1 MHGTLPLRVPISS
14 VYGYS
19 QETKTLAE
27 QTVGSRH
34 IFVLLCYG
42 SRRTRIS
49 FGLPVSWLGTGLLEM
64 EQDKVAQ
71 RAGVLYGGEIGRG
84 GK

>member
-1 MHGTLPLRVPISS
+1 LHGTLPLTVGISS

-42 SRRTRIS
+42 SCRTRIC
-49 FGLPVSWLGTGLLEM
+49 FGLSVSWLGISLLET
-64 EQDKVAQ
+64 EQDEVAQ
-71 RAGVLYGGEIGRG
+71 RAGVLYDGEIGRG